1 MIKRKFIAALFM
13 LLLFSGCELDF
24 GKLGGAD
31 ITVTADTPESIAN
44 IMGSKLGIWYS
55 HYGGTRLDGYRIGR
69 WEYIKQN
76 LGSKKLALF
85 PEFYPDPD
93 TAPENYKLFLSKGS
107 KEPQPNDYYV
117 FYDDTV
123 YGQNDNG
130 SGEGNGGFELV
141 TRYIGLVR
149 AVNTF
154 HDTEDTGAII
164 IEYFNGA
171 YPQWSQDVVK
181 TPLPFFG
188 VYFRVLGTNT
198 IQIANAVELE
208 ALSKGEKYYT
218 ETGTLKE
225 AIAKNNAENDG
236 EFISWGVVIPQEKE
250 K

>member
-1 MIKRKFIAALFM
+1 MIKRKFIAALLL

-31 ITVTADTPESIAN
+31 ITITADTPEAIAN
-44 IMGSKLGIWYS
+44 IMESKLGIWYS
-55 HYGGTRLDGYRIGR
+55 HYGASRLDGYRIGR
-69 WEYIKQN
+69 WEYIETN

-85 PEFYPDPD
+85 PGFYPNPD
-93 TAPENYKLFLSKGS
+93 KAPENYKLFLSKGS
-107 KEPQPNDYYV
+107 KEPQPDDYYV

-123 YGQNDNG
+123 YGQSDND
-130 SGEGNGGFELV
+130 SGGNGGWDGLV

-154 HDTEDTGAII
+154 HDTEDTGAVI

-188 VYFRVLGTNT
+188 IYFRVLGPDT
-198 IQIANAVELE
+198 IQMANAVELE

-218 ETGTLKE
+218 ETRTLKE

-236 EFISWGVVIPQEKE
+236 EFISWGVVIPQDRQK
-250 K
+250 

>member
-1 MIKRKFIAALFM
+1 MIKRKFMAALF
-13 LLLFSGCELDF
+13 LILLFSGCELDY

-31 ITVTADTPESIAN
+31 KTVTADTPEAIAN

-55 HYGGTRLDGYRIGR
+55 HYGGMRLDGYRIGR
-69 WEYIKQN
+69 WEYIETN

-85 PEFYPDPD
+85 PEFYPDLSK
-93 TAPENYKLFLSKGS
+93 APEDYKWFYDSNSKP
-107 KEPQPNDYYV
+107 PQPNDYYV

-123 YGQNDNG
+123 YGQGDDG
-130 SGEGNGGFELV
+130 SGEGNGGFGLV

-154 HDTEDTGAII
+154 HGTEDTGAVI

-188 VYFRVLGTNT
+188 VYFRVLGPDT

-208 ALSKGEKYYT
+208 ALTKGEKYYT
-218 ETGTLKE
+218 ETRTLKE

-236 EFISWGVVIPQEKE
+236 EFISWGVVIPQERE
-250 K
+250 